1 MSNIVEEHSD
11 QCSLEG
17 WHSNIRFCA
26 AFVIDKTINELVCG
40 HVESMYVITSSFDE
54 SLLEGGVIILS
65 KNSVHDVVEGSL
77 GCRSSGSCRHGCSE
91 SIGSEGTMLSSEGGN
106 KWVSQLIPR
115 SFKTFLSKRS
125 KSWHLSLE
133 AGNDN
138 PVNSPSQDVISDRG
152 VQVPCLLHP
161 NFDS

>member
-77 GCRSSGSCRHGCSE
+77 GCRSSPPHD
-91 SIGSEGTMLSSEGGN
+91 IGIWLNPPPSHDNGILS
-106 KWVSQLIPR
+106 P
-115 SFKTFLSKRS
+115 T
-125 KSWHLSLE
+125 
-133 AGNDN
+133 
-138 PVNSPSQDVISDRG
+138 PSGQPTCDSY
-152 VQVPCLLHP
+152 HP
-161 NFDS
+161 LQTDFTLGHVETGH